1 MTSFVG
7 RGLAPAAIM
16 KRETTGFPYD
26 EKSFARATNEIILI
40 IRKKRLVARAF
51 CQIMSFWANNDEKS
65 QIAAKFSLDY
75 HIKRLT
81 TGKNS
86 TIISAQTNE
95 SLFVKRISAKPS

>member
-51 CQIMSFWANNDEKS
+51 VKICHFGR
-65 QIAAKFSLDY
+65 IATKKVGLQRNFHL
-75 HIKRLT
+75 
-81 TGKNS
+81 
-86 TIISAQTNE
+86 IIT
-95 SLFVKRISAKPS
+95 